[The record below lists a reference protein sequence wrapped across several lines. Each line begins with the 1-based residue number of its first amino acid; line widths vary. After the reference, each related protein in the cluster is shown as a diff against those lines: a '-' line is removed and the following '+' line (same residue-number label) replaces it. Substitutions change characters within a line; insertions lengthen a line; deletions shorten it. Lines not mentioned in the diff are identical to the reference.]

1 MIQNAKIT
9 NYLKRTGVYSITI
22 LSNEAMFGLFS
33 FCLLQ
38 LMLPA
43 LLLNCHYIQ
52 LIVVRQIL
60 YKLNMS

>member
-9 NYLKRTGVYSITI
+9 NYLKRTGIYSITI

-38 LMLPA
+38 FRYFLLSLPII
-43 LLLNCHYIQ
+43 C
-52 LIVVRQIL
+52 
-60 YKLNMS
+60 